1 LKESAKEVGLIINA
15 DKTKA
20 MLQNR
25 RLGKGGTLTT
35 EDQKI
40 EVVKRFKYLGRVINY
55 SNDET
60 EEIRS
65 RILAAN

>member
-1 LKESAKEVGLIINA
+1 
-15 DKTKA
+15 